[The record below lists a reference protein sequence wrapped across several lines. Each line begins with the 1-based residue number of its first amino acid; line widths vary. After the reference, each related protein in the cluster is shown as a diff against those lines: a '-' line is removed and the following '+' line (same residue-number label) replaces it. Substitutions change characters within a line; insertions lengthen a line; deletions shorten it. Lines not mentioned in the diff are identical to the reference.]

1 MKLKYFLAAAAMT
14 VSAALSAAGM
24 PEAINI
30 TYVKAPFNLQNIVM
44 KEKGMLEKAFEADG
58 VKINWRVINSGAQ
71 QSQAMAA
78 GSLDFSAVMNTA
90 SLLLAAGQDTPIAV
104 ATGVAHPK
112 EIFAIVGRPGGALTV
127 KDLKG
132 KTVVGPKGTVLHQLL
147 VAALLKE
154 GMTISDVNFV
164 NMDPGAAMTAVAAGK
179 ADAGLLAANLIIQA
193 EEAGA
198 KVISTCEGYVEPN
211 LVMTVRRD
219 FAETYPEAY
228 ARVVAVNR
236 EALAW
241 IRANL
246 DEALAIG
253 AKEQGVSLEDAR
265 RLYEWSGFYDT
276 LTQSDV
282 KGLEADQ
289 KFLID
294 NGMMKKAVDVE
305 GLILPS
311 ALK

>member
-1 MKLKYFLAAAAMT
+1 MKIKHILAAAAMV
-14 VSAALSAAGM
+14 VSTALSAATM

-44 KEKGMLEKAFEADG
+44 KERGMLEKAFEADG

-71 QSQAMAA
+71 QSQAMASGA
-78 GSLDFSAVMNTA
+78 LDFSAVMNTA
-90 SLLLAAGQDTPIAV
+90 SLLLAAGQGTPIAV
-104 ATGVAHPK
+104 ATGVAHPM
-112 EIFAIVGRPGGALTV
+112 EIFAIIGRPGGVTSV

-147 VAALLKE
+147 VAALVKE
-154 GMTISDVNFV
+154 GMSINDVDFV

-179 ADAGLLAANLIIQA
+179 AEAGLLAANLIIQA

-198 KVISTCEGYVEPN
+198 KVITTCEGYVEPN
-211 LVMTVRRD
+211 LVMTVRRE
-219 FAETYPEAY
+219 FAEKYPEAY
-228 ARVVAVNR
+228 QRVVDVNR

-241 IRANL
+241 IRANR
-246 DEALAIG
+246 DEALKIG
-253 AKEQGVSLEDAR
+253 AKEQGVTLEDAAK
-265 RLYEWSGFYDT
+265 LYDWSGFYDT
-276 LTQSDV
+276 LTADDI

-294 NGMMKKAVDVE
+294 NGMMEKAVDVE
-305 GLILPS
+305 GLLLPS

>member
-1 MKLKYFLAAAAMT
+1 MKLKHFIAAAAMA
-14 VSAALSAAGM
+14 VSTALSAANM

-44 KEKGMLEKAFEADG
+44 KEKGMLEKAFEDEG

-71 QSQAMAA
+71 QSQAMASGA
-78 GSLDFSAVMNTA
+78 LDFSAVMNTA

-112 EIFAIVGRPGGALTV
+112 EIFAIVGRPGGASSV
-127 KDLKG
+127 KELKG

-154 GMTISDVNFV
+154 GMAMSDVNFI

-198 KVISTCEGYVEPN
+198 KVIATCEGYVEPN

-219 FAETYPEAY
+219 FAEQYPEAY
-228 ARVVAVNR
+228 ARVVEVNR

-265 RLYEWSGFYDT
+265 RLYAWSGFYDT
-276 LTQSDV
+276 LTKSDIE
-282 KGLEADQ
+282 GLAADQ
-289 KFLID
+289 AFLLE
-294 NGMMKKAVDVE
+294 NGLMKKAVDVE
-305 GLILPS
+305 SLLMPS

>member
-1 MKLKYFLAAAAMT
+1 MKFKYFLAAAAMT

>member
-1 MKLKYFLAAAAMT
+1 MKIKHILAAAAMV
-14 VSAALSAAGM
+14 VSTALSAATM

-44 KEKGMLEKAFEADG
+44 KERGMLEKAFEADG

-71 QSQAMAA
+71 QSQAMASGA
-78 GSLDFSAVMNTA
+78 LDFSAVMNTA
-90 SLLLAAGQDTPIAV
+90 SLLLAAGQGTPLAV

-112 EIFAIVGRPGGALTV
+112 EIFAIVGRPGGVTSV

-147 VAALLKE
+147 VAALVKE
-154 GMTISDVNFV
+154 GMSINDVDFV

-179 ADAGLLAANLIIQA
+179 AEAGLLAANLIIQA

-198 KVISTCEGYVEPN
+198 KVITTCEGYVEPN
-211 LVMTVRRD
+211 LVMTVRRE
-219 FAETYPEAY
+219 FAEKYPEAY
-228 ARVVAVNR
+228 QRVVDVNR

-241 IRANL
+241 IRANR
-246 DEALAIG
+246 DEALKIG
-253 AKEQGVSLEDAR
+253 AKEQGVTLEDAAK
-265 RLYEWSGFYDT
+265 LYDWSGFYDT
-276 LTQSDV
+276 LTADDI

-294 NGMMKKAVDVE
+294 NGMMEKAVDVE
-305 GLILPS
+305 GLLLPS

>member
-1 MKLKYFLAAAAMT
+1 MKIKHILAAAAMV
-14 VSAALSAAGM
+14 VSTALSAATM

-44 KEKGMLEKAFEADG
+44 KERGMLEKAFEADG

-71 QSQAMAA
+71 QSQAMASGA
-78 GSLDFSAVMNTA
+78 LDFSAVMNTA
-90 SLLLAAGQDTPIAV
+90 SLLLAAGQGTPIAV
-104 ATGVAHPK
+104 ATGVAHSK
-112 EIFAIVGRPGGALTV
+112 EIFAIVGRPGGVTSV

-147 VAALLKE
+147 VAALVKE
-154 GMTISDVNFV
+154 GMSINDVDFV

-179 ADAGLLAANLIIQA
+179 AEAGLLAANLIIQA

-198 KVISTCEGYVEPN
+198 KVITTCEGYVEPN
-211 LVMTVRRD
+211 LVMTVRRE
-219 FAETYPEAY
+219 FAEKYPEAY
-228 ARVVAVNR
+228 QRVVDVNR

-241 IRANL
+241 IRANR
-246 DEALAIG
+246 DEALKIG
-253 AKEQGVSLEDAR
+253 AKEQGVTLEDAAK
-265 RLYEWSGFYDT
+265 LYDWSGFYDT
-276 LTQSDV
+276 LTADDI

-294 NGMMKKAVDVE
+294 NGMMEKAVDVE
-305 GLILPS
+305 GLLLPS

>member
-1 MKLKYFLAAAAMT
+1 MKIKHILAAAAMV
-14 VSAALSAAGM
+14 VSTALSAATM

-44 KEKGMLEKAFEADG
+44 KERGMLEKAFEADG

-71 QSQAMAA
+71 QSQAMASGA
-78 GSLDFSAVMNTA
+78 LDFSAVMNTA
-90 SLLLAAGQDTPIAV
+90 SLLLAAGQGAPIAV

-112 EIFAIVGRPGGALTV
+112 EIFAIVGRPGGVTSV

-147 VAALLKE
+147 VAALVKE
-154 GMTISDVNFV
+154 GMSINDVDFV

-179 ADAGLLAANLIIQA
+179 AEAGLLAANLIIQA

-198 KVISTCEGYVEPN
+198 KVITTCEGYVEPN
-211 LVMTVRRD
+211 LVMTVRRE
-219 FAETYPEAY
+219 FAEKYPEAY
-228 ARVVAVNR
+228 QRVVDVNR

-241 IRANL
+241 IRANR
-246 DEALAIG
+246 DEALKIG
-253 AKEQGVSLEDAR
+253 AKEQGVTLEDAAK
-265 RLYEWSGFYDT
+265 LYDWSGFYDT
-276 LTQSDV
+276 LTADDI

-294 NGMMKKAVDVE
+294 NGMMEKAVDVE
-305 GLILPS
+305 GLLLPS

>member
-1 MKLKYFLAAAAMT
+1 MKLKHFLAAAAMV
-14 VSAALSAAGM
+14 VSTALSAANM

-30 TYVKAPFNLQNIVM
+30 TYVKSPFNLQNIVM
-44 KEKGMLEKAFEADG
+44 KERGMLEKAFEADG

-71 QSQAMAA
+71 QSQAMASGA
-78 GSLDFSAVMNTA
+78 LDFSAVMNTA
-90 SLLLAAGQDTPIAV
+90 SLLLAAGQGTPIAV
-104 ATGVAHPK
+104 ATGVGHPK
-112 EIFAIVGRPGGALTV
+112 DIFAIVGRPGGATSV

-147 VAALLKE
+147 VAALIKE
-154 GMTISDVNFV
+154 GMSINDVDFV

-179 ADAGLLAANLIIQA
+179 AEAGLLAANLIIQA

-198 KVISTCEGYVEPN
+198 KVITTCEGYVEPN

-219 FAETYPEAY
+219 FAEKYPEAY
-228 ARVVAVNR
+228 ARVVEVNR

-241 IRANL
+241 IRANR
-246 DEALAIG
+246 DEALKIG
-253 AKEQGVSLEDAR
+253 AKEQGVTLEDAAK
-265 RLYEWSGFYDT
+265 LYDWSGFYDT
-276 LTQSDV
+276 LTTDDI

-289 KFLID
+289 KFLIE
-294 NGMMKKAVDVE
+294 NGMMEKAVDVE
-305 GLILPS
+305 ALILPS

>member
-1 MKLKYFLAAAAMT
+1 MKIKHILAAAAMV
-14 VSAALSAAGM
+14 VSTALSAATM

-44 KEKGMLEKAFEADG
+44 KERGMLEKAFEADG

-71 QSQAMAA
+71 QSQAMASGA
-78 GSLDFSAVMNTA
+78 LDFSAVMNTA
-90 SLLLAAGQDTPIAV
+90 SLLLAAGQGTPIAV
-104 ATGVAHPK
+104 ATGVADPK
-112 EIFAIVGRPGGALTV
+112 EIFAIVGRPGGVTSV

-147 VAALLKE
+147 VAALVKE
-154 GMTISDVNFV
+154 GMSINDVDFV

-179 ADAGLLAANLIIQA
+179 AEAGLLAANLIIQA

-198 KVISTCEGYVEPN
+198 KVITTCEGYVEPN
-211 LVMTVRRD
+211 LVMTVRRE
-219 FAETYPEAY
+219 FAEKYPEAY
-228 ARVVAVNR
+228 QRVVDVNR

-241 IRANL
+241 IRANR
-246 DEALAIG
+246 DEALKIG
-253 AKEQGVSLEDAR
+253 AKEQGVTLEDAAK
-265 RLYEWSGFYDT
+265 LYDWSGFYDT
-276 LTQSDV
+276 LTADDI

-294 NGMMKKAVDVE
+294 NGMMEKAVDVE
-305 GLILPS
+305 GLLLPS